1 MEKEPRERPVKKKC
15 VIVAGG
21 TLEDEDF
28 HRRIIQEAEII
39 ICADGGARHVWRLG
53 IIPDL
58 VIGDLDTLRE
68 NEAKDLVDRHVE
80 LIRYPQ
86 AKDYTD
92 THLCLLKALELGYQH
107 IEMVGCLGGRFD
119 HALANV
125 MLLALPQ
132 AREVD
137 VRICDPLQEIFLI
150 KPGMTLTG
158 QKGEIISLLPLSE
171 AVTGISTA
179 GLAYQVPHGKFEM
192 GIGNG
197 ISNVFSE
204 EKVEITLGKG
214 LLLGIRLKKEK
225 SG

>member
-1 MEKEPRERPVKKKC
+1 MANEQREQSVKKKC
-15 VIVAGG
+15 VIVSGG

-28 HRRIIQEAEII
+28 HRQIIKEAEIV
-39 ICADGGARHVWRLG
+39 ICADGGARHVLRLG

-58 VIGDLDTLRE
+58 VMGDLDTLRE
-68 NEAKDLVDRHVE
+68 KEVKDLVSQHVE
-80 LIRYPQ
+80 FIRYPRV
-86 AKDYTD
+86 KDYTD
-92 THLCLLKALELGYQH
+92 THLCLLKALELGYQQ
-107 IEMVGCLGGRFD
+107 IMMVGCLGGRFD

-132 AREVD
+132 VREVD
-137 VRICDPLQEIFLI
+137 LRICDPLQEIFLI

-171 AVTGISTA
+171 VVTGIATS
-179 GLAYQVPHGKFEM
+179 GLAYQVPYGKFEM
-192 GIGNG
+192 GICNG

-204 EKVEITLGKG
+204 EKAKITLAKG
-214 LLLGIRLKKEK
+214 LLLGIRLKIEK